1 MKLYVQYILQ
11 TLQLN
16 QNLDTKKMGGVSQF
30 IWNNNVNRQSSTP
43 TTTPSNSFAA
53 LSSLIDKNMS
63 SERDRDRTGGPRN
76 KGSYNK
82 GSMERDRYNDR
93 G

>member
-1 MKLYVQYILQ
+1 
-11 TLQLN
+11 
-16 QNLDTKKMGGVSQF
+16 MGGVSQF
-30 IWNNNVNRQSSTP
+30 IWNHNGSRQSSTP
-43 TTTPSNSFAA
+43 TTTPTNSFAA

-63 SERDRDRTGGPRN
+63 SERDRDRTGTRN
-76 KGSYNK
+76 KASYNK

>member
-1 MKLYVQYILQ
+1 
-11 TLQLN
+11 
-16 QNLDTKKMGGVSQF
+16 MGGLSQF
-30 IWNNNVNRQSSTP
+30 IWQSNANRQSSTP

-53 LSSLIDKNMS
+53 LSSLMDKNMS
-63 SERDRDRTGGPRN
+63 SERDRDRTGTRN

-82 GSMERDRYNDR
+82 GSLERDRYNDR